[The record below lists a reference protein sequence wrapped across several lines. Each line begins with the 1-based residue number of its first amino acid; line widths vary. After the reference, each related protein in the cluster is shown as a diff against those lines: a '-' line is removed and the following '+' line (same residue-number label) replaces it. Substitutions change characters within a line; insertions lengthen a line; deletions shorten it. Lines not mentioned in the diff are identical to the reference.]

1 MVIRPTDRD
10 AVKSKGL
17 FSYAKYNT
25 NALSQMMTL
34 YIMISLVVLATY
46 HLLAGLPL
54 ILFFQTFSSQLK
66 SHGMNKLAHPL
77 ITTSTQKDIQN
88 RFGDSFLIQ

>member
-1 MVIRPTDRD
+1 MVIRPTDMD
-10 AVKSKGL
+10 AGKSNGL
-17 FSYAKYNT
+17 FSYAKYN
-25 NALSQMMTL
+25 NIALSHIMTP
-34 YIMISLVVLATY
+34 YIIISLVVLATY

-66 SHGMNKLAHPL
+66 SHGINKLAHPL
-77 ITTSTQKDIQN
+77 STTSTQKDIQK

>member
-1 MVIRPTDRD
+1 MVIRPTDMD
-10 AVKSKGL
+10 AAKSKGL

-34 YIMISLVVLATY
+34 YIMISRVVLATY